1 VAFLGRNLAPV
12 QPAQPGAA
20 APGSAALK

>member
-1 VAFLGRNLAPV
+1 LPWLRW

-20 APGSAALK
+20 GSRPSEMTSF